1 MSTNLRLKTVEK
13 PGNNSEAIEYF
24 IEQDNET
31 YMSIKISGDSQESNE
46 LPGIYR
52 AEWKP
57 DIDEYGFK
65 DVVAENLPVGEVL
78 SENYVPEQFLDI
90 ETEGVR
96 SGETKQ
102 DMYVEFP
109 KVPYHDQK
117 MPYHNLSYNKAE
129 GNLSL
134 EVRDTSVEP
143 LEKWFQASKDI
154 DEEEAD
160 SIINEVE
167 SLIDKHLEK

>member
-1 MSTNLRLKTVEK
+1 MRLKTVEK
-13 PGNNSEAIEYF
+13 PGNNTEAIEYF
-24 IEQDNET
+24 IEQDDQT
-31 YMSIKISGDSQESNE
+31 YLSLTIPGDTDKTSE
-46 LPGIYR
+46 LPRIYR

-57 DIDEYGFK
+57 DIDEYGFE
-65 DVVAENLPVGEVL
+65 DVVTENLPVGEVL
-78 SENYVPEQFLDI
+78 AENYVPEQFLDI

-96 SGETKQ
+96 SGETSE

-109 KVPYHDQK
+109 KVPYHDQN
-117 MPYHNLSYNKAE
+117 MPYHNLSYNKTE

-154 DEEEAD
+154 NEEKAD
-160 SIINEVE
+160 TIIKQVE
-167 SLIDKHLEK
+167 TLIEKHLEN